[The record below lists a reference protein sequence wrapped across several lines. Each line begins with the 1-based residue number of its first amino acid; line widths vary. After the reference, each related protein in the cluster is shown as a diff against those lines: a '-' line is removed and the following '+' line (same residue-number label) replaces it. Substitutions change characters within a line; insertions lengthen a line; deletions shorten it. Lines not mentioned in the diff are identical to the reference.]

1 MATKAGRN
9 KSRNILL
16 SRFSA
21 LGNIAMTIPAIYDA
35 CYANPDDNFYFITR
49 RHPAQLFV
57 NAPENLTVVAID
69 LENYKG
75 MKGIWRLAAAL
86 KSRYEIDYFLDLHD
100 VVRTKLLRAFL
111 RLRGVRCFHLNK
123 GRSDRKKLTRTN
135 RKVLIPL
142 RPTTERYRDVFVKS
156 GLTIDRK
163 FISIYDNGKGDPS
176 QFKAVSEPK
185 KEGEYWLAVAP
196 FAQHEGKIY
205 PFELLE
211 KVIADCAAKK
221 NVKIFVFGFGPRE
234 QKLISS
240 LSEKY
245 ENVVNMAAAKI
256 GLGAELSLLSYCDT
270 MLSMDSANMHLASLV
285 GLRTVSVW
293 GATHPYTGFFGW
305 QQDVADAVQLDMTCR
320 PCSIY
325 GNKAC
330 LRGDYHCLWGIT
342 PQMIIQRLRIPSDK
356 L

>member
-1 MATKAGRN
+1 MAKNSGNNTT
-9 KSRNILL
+9 RNILL

-21 LGNIAMTIPAIYDA
+21 LGDIAMTIPAVYDA
-35 CYANPDDNFYFITR
+35 CYANPDDNFFFVTR

-57 NAPENLTVVAID
+57 NAPQNLTVVAID

-75 MKGIWRLAAAL
+75 VKGLWRLAAAL
-86 KSRYEIDYFLDLHD
+86 KSRYEINLYLDLHD
-100 VVRTKLLRAFL
+100 VMRTKFLRTFL
-111 RLRGVRCFHLNK
+111 RLRGVRSFHINK
-123 GRSDRKKLTRTN
+123 GRRDRKKLTRAN

-142 RPTTERYRDVFVKS
+142 RPTTERYRDVFDKGGVT
-156 GLTIDRK
+156 LDHK
-163 FISIYDNGKGDPS
+163 FKSIYDEGKGDPQ
-176 QFKAVSEPK
+176 QFKAVSAPK

-211 KVIADCAAKK
+211 KVIDDCAAKK
-221 NVKIFVFGFGPRE
+221 NVKIFVFGFGERE
-234 QKLISS
+234 KALISS
-240 LSEKY
+240 LSDKY
-245 ENVVNMAAAKI
+245 ANVVNMAAANI
-256 GLGAELSLLSYCDT
+256 GLAAELSLLSHCDT

-330 LRGDYHCLWGIT
+330 IRGDYHCLWGIT

-356 L
+356 P